1 MDHQSPLRYKQSA
14 GRIQGF
20 AAAFAVNYHHDDRR
34 QTFAEMILHKL
45 PQMWI
50 EEQGRM
56 SADIMA
62 PVRYIDLVGM
72 HLAKARI
79 GYGIERALYALNSSW
94 RAHSHLLAAYEIAAL
109 TDLLPSLTRLATA

>member
-50 EEQGRM
+50 EAQGKLR
-56 SADIMA
+56 ADIMA
-62 PVRYIDLVGM
+62 HVRSSDLVGL
-72 HLAKARI
+72 HLAKPRL
-79 GYGIERALYALNSSW
+79 GYGLERPLYARNSSW
-94 RAHSHLLAAYEIAAL
+94 PRQRHLLASHYV
-109 TDLLPSLTRLATA
+109 SRLYLGMTSC